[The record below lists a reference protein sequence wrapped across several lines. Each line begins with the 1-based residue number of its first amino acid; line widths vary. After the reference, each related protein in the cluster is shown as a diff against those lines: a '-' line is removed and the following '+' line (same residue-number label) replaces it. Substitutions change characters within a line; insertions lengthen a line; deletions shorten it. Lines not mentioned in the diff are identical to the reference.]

1 VRVPRPA
8 ADLDKQLERAHG
20 GPLVTINVKLANQ
33 DGMVLVDAKAEAQ
46 APL

>member
-1 VRVPRPA
+1 VR
-8 ADLDKQLERAHG
+8 
-20 GPLVTINVKLANQ
+20 INVKLANQ